1 MTPTPAA
8 QPELTA
14 QQLEQIIRVRRDLH
28 EHPQAGY
35 AETYASETI
44 TRLLTQWDVPFEA
57 GVATTGVVAWLTPTD
72 AQAAARPAVA
82 LRAGLLILV
91 ALIVKLATR
100 ERAPDDAAKGRGG
113 DLEAGDRGGCGLGE
127 PLLGEAPRV
136 EPETEEDFQRA
147 AAKDAR
153 FLAYK
158 TAGAVLV
165 FLVSTASQV
174 FLAFKVGFFADKEL
188 LQENPRDL
196 VTPVFLTSIVIV
208 VNLEA
213 MTFARLVDSVWQPRQ
228 YVCRKLHLHPLF
240 YEPKH
245 VAWSC
250 KGCGKTLVQG
260 FKVAFHCKQ
269 CDFSCCIHC
278 YKKRKAEEQDT
289 RAAQSKSQEAD
300 VTSWALFKLIMGL
313 VATEIPLTATAL
325 VCVLGYAVVDN
336 FIPDIQGKIF
346 ADFYPPGNVDVFKSH
361 LIHYVYF
368 LLASR
373 VFNSVDQQSFQI
385 VGLRLKTKLQ
395 KKLFIRILAQRT
407 EYFDDAAVGDLTS
420 RISREIPGMLQPC
433 QRILPIVLSNTGAL
447 IMGLFFCFKYS
458 WKLSLCCF
466 ATIPP
471 IIFITRAYAKWSSKL
486 WLQQYVGYGAANHIA
501 TETFS
506 NIRTVH
512 GFSTEEYES
521 RKYGMKLDLMQK
533 YGTLGAIGS
542 GGSTF
547 INGLLSMATNMLVLG
562 YGGYL
567 VLLWLHGEDT
577 GMDAGKLYAY
587 NLYVN
592 KMQTAFTSLQSQINA
607 LTQATGAAQRVVG
620 LMQTLPEDE
629 PAGELEGMPQGTVE
643 FRDVHFRY
651 KAREDCE
658 ILRGLNLHIPGGSV
672 CGIVGTSGAG
682 KSTILSLLMQF
693 YLPTSGSIWVEG
705 QDLCTLD
712 RRSVHRYM
720 GIVTQD
726 TQVFAASIEENIAYG
741 VEHYSQE
748 DLEAAAKL
756 ANAHEFISGFPE
768 GYSTMVGDR
777 GIRLSG
783 GQKQRIAIARLLFRK
798 PKVVLLDEA
807 TSALDAESEAQ
818 VQEALDNLI
827 RLGGRTVIV
836 VAHRLSTVK
845 DADHIAVMDEGAV
858 AEEGTHAELL
868 SKQGIYAK
876 LVSRQLESLAGVGP
890 SS

>member
-1 MTPTPAA
+1 MGKGGHS
-8 QPELTA
+8 
-14 QQLEQIIRVRRDLH
+14 R
-28 EHPQAGY
+28 
-35 AETYASETI
+35 
-44 TRLLTQWDVPFEA
+44 F
-57 GVATTGVVAWLTPTD
+57 
-72 AQAAARPAVA
+72 AAARQGMGPPMRPGRAAA
-82 LRAGLLILV
+82 LCAGALLGDAGLSLWSAALMARRASAEGADVCSGSWFHCSFEDLV
-91 ALIVKLATR
+91 PALAVRATTLALVVVAVRLATR
-100 ERAPDDAAKGRGG
+100 EKRSSASPGG
-113 DLEAGDRGGCGLGE
+113 CSDLEAGAGGELGE
-127 PLLGEAPRV
+127 PLLGEGGDAG
-136 EPETEEDFQRA
+136 PETEEDFQRA

-158 TAGAVLV
+158 TAGSVVV

-174 FLAFKVGFFADKEL
+174 YLALKVGFFSDPKI
-188 LQENPRDL
+188 LQEHSHDL
-196 VTPVFLTSIVIV
+196 AVPVLLTGCVV
-208 VNLEA
+208 AVNLEA
-213 MTFARLVDSVWQPRQ
+213 MTFARLVDSLWQPRQ

-278 YKKRKAEEQDT
+278 YKKRKAEERDS
-289 RAAQSKSQEAD
+289 RAAQSVSQEAD

-346 ADFYPPGNVDVFKSH
+346 ADFYPPGNLDVFKSH
-361 LIHYVYF
+361 LVHYVYF

-395 KKLFIRILAQRT
+395 KKLFKKILAQRT

-447 IMGLFFCFKYS
+447 VMGLFFCFKYS

-471 IIFITRAYAKWSSKL
+471 IIFMTRAYAKWSSKL

-501 TETFS
+501 TEAFT

-512 GFSTEEYES
+512 GFSTEDYEA
-521 RKYGMKLDLMQK
+521 RKYGMKLDMMQK
-533 YGTLGAIGS
+533 FGTLGAIGS

-592 KMQTAFTSLQSQINA
+592 KMQSAFTSLQSQINA

-620 LMQTLPEDE
+620 LMRTLPDDE
-629 PAGELEGMPQGTVE
+629 TDGVLEGMPKGSVE

-658 ILRGLNLHIPGGSV
+658 ILKGLSLHVPGGTV

-693 YLPTSGSIWVEG
+693 YVPTTGSILVEG
-705 QDLCTLD
+705 QDLSSLD

-741 VEHYSQE
+741 VDQYSQE

-756 ANAHEFISGFPE
+756 ANAHDFISAFPE
-768 GYSTMVGDR
+768 GYGTMVGDR

-818 VQEALDNLI
+818 VQEALDKLI
-827 RLGGRTVIV
+827 ALGGRTVIV

-845 DADHIAVMDEGAV
+845 DADHIAVMDEGMV
-858 AEEGTHAELL
+858 AEQGTHTELL
-868 SKQGIYAK
+868 AKQGIYAK
-876 LVSRQLESLAGVGP
+876 LVSRQLESLAGKKPRPPVAEGTF
-890 SS
+890 

>member
-1 MTPTPAA
+1 MGKGGHS
-8 QPELTA
+8 
-14 QQLEQIIRVRRDLH
+14 R
-28 EHPQAGY
+28 
-35 AETYASETI
+35 
-44 TRLLTQWDVPFEA
+44 F
-57 GVATTGVVAWLTPTD
+57 
-72 AQAAARPAVA
+72 AAARQGMGPPMRPGRAAA
-82 LRAGLLILV
+82 LCAGALLGDAGLSLWSAALMARRASAEGADVCSGSWFHCSFEDLV
-91 ALIVKLATR
+91 PALAVRATTLVLVVVAVRLATR
-100 ERAPDDAAKGRGG
+100 EKRSSASPGG
-113 DLEAGDRGGCGLGE
+113 CSDLEAGSGGELGE
-127 PLLGEAPRV
+127 PLLGEGGDAG
-136 EPETEEDFQRA
+136 PETEEDFQRA

-158 TAGAVLV
+158 TAGSVVV

-174 FLAFKVGFFADKEL
+174 YLALKVGFFSDPKI
-188 LQENPRDL
+188 LQEHSHDL
-196 VTPVFLTSIVIV
+196 AVPVLLTCIVV
-208 VNLEA
+208 AVNLEA
-213 MTFARLVDSVWQPRQ
+213 MTFARLVDSLWQPRQ

-278 YKKRKAEEQDT
+278 YKKRKAEERDS
-289 RAAQSKSQEAD
+289 RAAQSVSQEAD

-346 ADFYPPGNVDVFKSH
+346 ADFYPPGNLDVFKSH

-395 KKLFIRILAQRT
+395 KKLFKKILAQRT

-447 IMGLFFCFKYS
+447 VMGLFFCFKYS

-471 IIFITRAYAKWSSKL
+471 IIFMTRAYAKWSSKL

-501 TETFS
+501 TEAFS

-512 GFSTEEYES
+512 GFSTEDYEA
-521 RKYGMKLDLMQK
+521 RKYGMKLDMMQK
-533 YGTLGAIGS
+533 FGTLGAIGS

-592 KMQTAFTSLQSQINA
+592 KMQSAFTSLQSQINA

-620 LMQTLPEDE
+620 LMRTLPDDE
-629 PAGELEGMPQGTVE
+629 TDGVLEGMPKGSVE

-658 ILRGLNLHIPGGSV
+658 ILKGLSLHVPGGTV

-693 YLPTSGSIWVEG
+693 YVPTTGSILVEG
-705 QDLCTLD
+705 QDLSSLD

-726 TQVFAASIEENIAYG
+726 TQIFAASIEENIAYG
-741 VEHYSQE
+741 VDQYSQE

-756 ANAHEFISGFPE
+756 ANAHDFISAFPE
-768 GYSTMVGDR
+768 GYGTMVGDR

-818 VQEALDNLI
+818 VQEALDKLI
-827 RLGGRTVIV
+827 ALGGRTVIV

-845 DADHIAVMDEGAV
+845 DADHIAVMDEGMV
-858 AEEGTHAELL
+858 AEQGTHTELL
-868 SKQGIYAK
+868 AKQGIYAK
-876 LVSRQLESLAGVGP
+876 LVSRQLESLTGEKPRPPVAEGTF
-890 SS
+890 